1 MRVSFVFFVAV
12 LTVFMITGTCAG
24 SEDGLRVAEMEFCA
38 AVRDRVPVGAAASFP
53 SDIARVYCFTRI
65 AGAQDTVSVAHVW
78 YFKDREMA
86 RVSLSVKSA
95 SWRTWSTKKMAP
107 DWKGTWRVEV
117 VESDTAVVASKE
129 FVLE

>member
-12 LTVFMITGTCAG
+12 LAAFVLAGACAG
-24 SEDGLRVAEMEFCA
+24 SESGLRVEQMEFCA
-38 AVRDRVPVGAAASFP
+38 AVRDRMPMGAAGSFP

-65 AGAQDTVSVAHVW
+65 AGAEDTVRVEHVW
-78 YFKDREMA
+78 YFKDREMS
-86 RVSLSVKSA
+86 RVGLAVKSA

-107 DWKGTWRVEV
+107 DWKGTWRVDV
-117 VESDTAVVASKE
+117 VESDTTVVATKE